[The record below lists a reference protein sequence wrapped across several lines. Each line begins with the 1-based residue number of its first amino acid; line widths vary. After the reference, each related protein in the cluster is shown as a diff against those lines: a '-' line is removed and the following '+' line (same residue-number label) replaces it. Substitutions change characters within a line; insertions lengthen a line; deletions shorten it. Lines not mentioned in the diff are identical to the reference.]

1 MSMVLAGDKRRSVFD
16 LETEIENLIK
26 SAPNNA
32 NSVRKPFT
40 EITVKL
46 REITVKLR

>member
-1 MSMVLAGDKRRSVFD
+1 MDKKLEMAMVLVGGKRSSVFD

-32 NSVRKPFT
+32 NSVRQPSI
-40 EITVKL
+40 EIAVK
-46 REITVKLR
+46 